1 MVFFLTLSDFCT
13 LYSMH
18 LSDQKLYKANMLIT
32 FMKSDRFLED
42 EYLTH
47 LFAVAEMLWIG
58 VGLLLKTL

>member
-1 MVFFLTLSDFCT
+1 
-13 LYSMH
+13 
-18 LSDQKLYKANMLIT
+18 MLIT

-47 LFAVAEMLWIG
+47 LFAVAELLWIG